1 MIYKG
6 CYYVGLRHN
15 LTLPAK
21 FNGKADVFSFVM
33 DDNGEEKVLNLCCH
47 TVYTDQ
53 IKKTLSRLIAAVPV
67 EKKEE
72 TPIVEATKLE
82 EEIPQVVKEEV
93 LPPAVEELKETVK
106 DKPQEI
112 REDSPPQIVPEQD
125 N

>member
-6 CYYVGLRHN
+6 CYYVGLRHD
-15 LTLPAK
+15 LTLPSK

-53 IKKTLSRLIAAVPV
+53 MKKNLSRLIGAVPV

-72 TPIVEATKLE
+72 TEIVQPQEVIE
-82 EEIPQVVKEEV
+82 EEVVEPQ
-93 LPPAVEELKETVK
+93 
-106 DKPQEI
+106 QG
-112 REDSPPQIVPEQD
+112 
-125 N
+125 